1 LGGTVSAIEK
11 EIGPIASAWKIFD
24 KQRGLSNSVM
34 NSAAFADFL
43 LLKEQI

>member
-1 LGGTVSAIEK
+1 MS
-11 EIGPIASAWKIFD
+11 FD
-24 KQRGLSNSVM
+24 KQRGLSTSVT

>member
-1 LGGTVSAIEK
+1 MTFLVISVMSEIEK
-11 EIGPIASAWKIFD
+11 QTEPITAAWM
-24 KQRGLSNSVM
+24 VE

>member
-1 LGGTVSAIEK
+1 MSEIEK
-11 EIGPIASAWKIFD
+11 QTEPIASARMSFD
-24 KQRGLSNSVM
+24 KQRGLSNSVT

>member
-1 LGGTVSAIEK
+1 MSAIKKQTES
-11 EIGPIASAWKIFD
+11 IASAWMTFN
-24 KQRGLSNSVM
+24 KQMSLSNSVT